1 MEETENK
8 MKSRKFVVWITWG
21 IITLIVIAISII
33 TIFVTKK
40 SDSPDLIEKVLSYF
54 FGVSMLYLGVNVGQK
69 IGLSFF
75 NNKNETDEKDESSDT
90 DKVSEN
96 KEK

>member
-21 IITLIVIAISII
+21 IITLVVIAISII

-75 NNKNETDEKDESSDT
+75 NNKNESDDKEDSS
-90 DKVSEN
+90 DKVSNADN

>member
-1 MEETENK
+1 MEETETK
-8 MKSRKFVVWITWG
+8 MKSRKFFVWITWG
-21 IITLIVIAISII
+21 IITLVVIATSIV

-75 NNKNETDEKDESSDT
+75 NNKNETDNKDCNADKDSD
-90 DKVSEN
+90 VNN

>member
-75 NNKNETDEKDESSDT
+75 NNKNETDEKEETSNT
-90 DKVSEN
+90 VSEN